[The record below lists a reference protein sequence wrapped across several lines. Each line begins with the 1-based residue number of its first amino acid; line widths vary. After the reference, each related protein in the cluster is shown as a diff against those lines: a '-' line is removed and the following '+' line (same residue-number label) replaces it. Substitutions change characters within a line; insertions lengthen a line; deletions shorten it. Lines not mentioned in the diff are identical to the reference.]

1 MLDALP
7 EVVTVTVYDGA
18 TLTVLLP
25 HADTEG
31 ETLAV
36 EDTDPVPESET
47 KLEAEAL
54 DDGDALFDVALVD
67 ELQPVIVGLALEL
80 DVPVDDAVL
89 DSVLDELEDEDA
101 VAVDELVLDGLAVG
115 LSELEALPELVIINE
130 YDDDP
135 LFDVLPHEVNEG
147 EALVELVANSVA
159 EEDRQ
164 PDTDTLG
171 DDDEVAEAELVD
183 EPVDEL
189 DPVAVDDDVLV
200 IELEGDA
207 DGEALGFVVNVPVRE
222 TDADA
227 HADTDA
233 LCVCET
239 EPVVEDDGHPDTDTL
254 GDDDAVLELELD
266 DVLVDVPEAVAVD
279 DTELVDDD
287 VLDPVLDE
295 LDEGVE
301 VDDDEPVLV

>member
-130 YDDDP
+130 YDDEP
-135 LFDVLPHEVNEG
+135 LFDVLPHEVTEG

-207 DGEALGFVVNVPVRE
+207 DDEALGFVVNVPVRE
-222 TDADA
+222 TDADG

-233 LCVCET
+233 LCVGET
-239 EPVVEDDGHPDTDTL
+239 EPVVDDDGHPDTDTL
-254 GDDDAVLELELD
+254 GDDEAVLELELD

-295 LDEGVE
+295 LDESVE

>member
-1 MLDALP
+1 MP
-7 EVVTVTVYDGA
+7 
-18 TLTVLLP
+18 
-25 HADTEG
+25 
-31 ETLAV
+31 
-36 EDTDPVPESET
+36 
-47 KLEAEAL
+47 EAL
-54 DDGDALFDVALVD
+54 SEFEIVAERD
-67 ELQPVIVGLALEL
+67 EEL
-80 DVPVDDAVL
+80 L
-89 DSVLDELEDEDA
+89 IEL
-101 VAVDELVLDGLAVG
+101 
-115 LSELEALPELVIINE
+115 
-130 YDDDP
+130 
-135 LFDVLPHEVNEG
+135 LPHEVTEG
-147 EALVELVANSVA
+147 DTLDVIDEYAVA
-159 EEDRQ
+159 EIDGP
-164 PDTDTLG
+164 PDADTLG

-189 DPVAVDDDVLV
+189 DPVAVDDDELV

-207 DGEALGFVVNVPVRE
+207 DGEALGFVVNVHVRVP
-222 TDADA
+222 DADG

-233 LCVCET
+233 LRVGET
-239 EPVVEDDGHPDTDTL
+239 EPVVDDDGHPDTDTL